1 VQPEEFDRLLKKT
14 LESQDFAYDPSAWDQ
29 ASKML
34 DARPK
39 RRRFWWWFI
48 PVLLLGGIA
57 AGYWLHIPSKEAIP
71 QLHSTEKNGAVNSQ
85 EAHPTAELNS
95 NESKEPSSKEIT
107 QNLSK
112 IKNTTPASP
121 SPSFVSKVQANPAA
135 VVNDTTS
142 YTTYLASMQRRG
154 WRTILSNF
162 QKLEADTILRELPK
176 YRRNTVLP
184 KKASLHELS
193 LGVLARTGQNVTASE
208 NAASRK
214 MAFAA
219 GVFAQYRFNERWLV
233 ETGPQ
238 LSYEPVSGG
247 VFTRTTTRYGFGIS
261 IEEQSIQVN
270 TAWMLQVPLLVGVQ
284 VGQNHQFKTG
294 PIWQHYL
301 SSGYEI
307 RNSLFIQNGESTT
320 STNTGLGK
328 VSDFSP
334 SRFGL
339 SLSYQYQIFSG
350 FQLGLNYLHFPEAG
364 GAFALGRNNQLNIHL
379 QYTPFRKKL

>member
-1 VQPEEFDRLLKKT
+1 MQPEEFDRLLKKT

-57 AGYWLHIPSKEAIP
+57 AGYWLQPPTKETTTPLVANQQDDAEERVEARTASK
-71 QLHSTEKNGAVNSQ
+71 
-85 EAHPTAELNS
+85 LNS
-95 NESKEPSSKEIT
+95 SEISEPR
-107 QNLSK
+107 
-112 IKNTTPASP
+112 
-121 SPSFVSKVQANPAA
+121 SKVTAQLLFKPKIATTGTSSSSLVSEIQIETKP

-142 YTTYLASMQRRG
+142 YITYLASMNKLG
-154 WRTILSNF
+154 WRTIRSKFL
-162 QKLEADTILRELPK
+162 KLEADTSLRELPK
-176 YRRNTVLP
+176 YRRTEVLP
-184 KKASLHELS
+184 KKANLHELS
-193 LGVLARTGQNVTASE
+193 FGVLARTGQNITASE
-208 NAASRK
+208 NTTSRK

-270 TAWMLQVPLLVGVQ
+270 TAWMLQVPLLVGMQ
-284 VGQNHQFKTG
+284 LGQNHQFKTG

-307 RNSLFIQNGESTT
+307 RNSLFVQNGESTT
-320 STNTGLGK
+320 TTNTGLGK
-328 VSDFSP
+328 VSNFSP
-334 SRFGL
+334 ARIGFSF
-339 SLSYQYQIFSG
+339 SYQYQILSG